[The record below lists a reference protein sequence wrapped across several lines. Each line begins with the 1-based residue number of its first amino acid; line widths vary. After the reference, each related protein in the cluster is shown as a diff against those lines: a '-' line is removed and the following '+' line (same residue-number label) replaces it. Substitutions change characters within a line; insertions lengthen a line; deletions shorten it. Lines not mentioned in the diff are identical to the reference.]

1 MSNDQLFKALSNSN
15 RIKMIQILINRE
27 MHLSGLARKL
37 NISVPVASRHLKVLE
52 NAGLI
57 KKRIVGNVYLL
68 TAKIKSLDE
77 LLEPFA
83 EELSVEIDKNGN
95 LFDAIKQIPGIEVSM
110 VGNKQY
116 ITSIDGERGYFI
128 YEVDGIPPKKAI
140 DEYKP
145 QKDVIVDLKKLVTVK
160 KKEIKVNVRKGKNK
174 EN

>member
-1 MSNDQLFKALSNSN
+1 MGNDQLFKALGNIN
-15 RIKMIQILINRE
+15 RMKMIRILINRE
-27 MHLSGLARKL
+27 MHLSGLAREL
-37 NISVPVASRHLKVLE
+37 GISVPVVSRHLKVLE

-83 EELSVEIDKNGN
+83 EELLVEIDKNEN
-95 LFDAIKQIPGIEVSM
+95 LFDAIKQIPGVEVSM

-128 YEVDGIPPKKAI
+128 YEVDGFPPKKAI

-145 QKDVIVDLKKLVTVK
+145 QKDVTVDLKKLVAVRK
-160 KKEIKVNVRKGKNK
+160 KKIKVNVRKRKNK